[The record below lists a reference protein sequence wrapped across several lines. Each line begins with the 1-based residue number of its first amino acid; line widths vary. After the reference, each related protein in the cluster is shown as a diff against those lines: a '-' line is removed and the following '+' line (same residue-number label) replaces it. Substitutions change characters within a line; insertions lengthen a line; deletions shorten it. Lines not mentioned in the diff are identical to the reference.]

1 MVLIKFRN
9 GIEPAPTMGKSPM
22 RAVRFQQPQAFKNP
36 IINTEPQQKPHQ
48 KLATSS
54 ERRNYGTKMES
65 HEKNKT
71 RVHNVET
78 HERSKRSR
86 KITRKRD
93 EVDSDSEEEEVKSK
107 SSKSRSR
114 KTSFHEKPGRKEAE
128 EGERESRH
136 APQELKE
143 VVMDGKKLRLKKFQ
157 VESMM
162 RVARNPSVCFI
173 AKRGSGKSFLLRH
186 IMNVY
191 KDIPGGNVISL
202 SERLNDFFK
211 DFFPELFV
219 FETFDSEIIENLL
232 ERQERIKDKSKR
244 RVAAGKRPLDTRAW
258 LIMDDC
264 LSQAGSWAKKP
275 AIAEVMM
282 NGRHYDL
289 FYVLTMQ
296 YPLGIGPDL
305 RINFDF
311 VFLFGEN
318 YSNIRRKIY
327 DHYAGMF
334 PTYAAF
340 EKVFAKATSN
350 FGCLVINNRIKSEHI
365 EDICSWF
372 RAEDT
377 KIDGFLGSKSFVRQH
392 TAWFN
397 KDHAKKSKQDKQ
409 HFSADKLRGKRS
421 NAPVFDIEL
430 CEEDNGS
437 KKIQKKQRKSKSS
450 KRHSSSSDSE

>member
-9 GIEPAPTMGKSPM
+9 GIEPAPNMGKPGM
-22 RAVRFQQPQAFKNP
+22 RAVRFQQSSKPPVF
-36 IINTEPQQKPHQ
+36 NTEPPRKP
-48 KLATSS
+48 KVSTSS
-54 ERRNYGTKMES
+54 ERRDFGKRMEPN
-65 HEKNKT
+65 EKGKT
-71 RVHNVET
+71 RVHNKET
-78 HERSKRSR
+78 FERAKRSQ
-86 KITRKRD
+86 KVSRKRD
-93 EVDSDSEEEEVKSK
+93 EVDSDSEEEVKSK
-107 SSKSRSR
+107 VSKSRSR

-136 APQELKE
+136 AAPELKE
-143 VVMDGKKLRLKKFQ
+143 VVMDGKKLRLKMFQ
-157 VESMM
+157 VDWM
-162 RVARNPSVCFI
+162 RKITTPSCVFV
-173 AKRGSGKSFLLRH
+173 AKRASGKSVALRH
-186 IMNVY
+186 IMSAY

-211 DFFPELFV
+211 DFFPDLFI
-219 FETFDSEIIENLL
+219 FEKFDSEIIENLL

-264 LSQAGSWAKKP
+264 LSQAGSWSKKP
-275 AIAEVMM
+275 AIAEIMM
-282 NGRHYDL
+282 NGRHYDI
-289 FYVLTMQ
+289 FYILTMQ

-340 EKVFAKATSN
+340 EKVFLKVTADYGA
-350 FGCLVINNRIKSEHI
+350 LVINNRIKSEHI
-365 EDICSWF
+365 EDICFWW
-372 RAEDT
+372 RAED
-377 KIDGFLGSKSFVRQH
+377 KKLDNYLGSKSFVNRH

-397 KDHAKKSKQDKQ
+397 KDHAKKTKQDKQ
-409 HFSADKLRGKRS
+409 HFSTDKLRGKRS
-421 NAPVFDIEL
+421 NAPEFDIEL
-430 CEEDNGS
+430 CEGDNGS
-437 KKIQKKQRKSKSS
+437 SKIQKKQVKSKSS
-450 KRHSSSSDSE
+450 KRRSSSSDSE